1 MPHACVCV
9 HVSIYLRML
18 RCKQNEKRSEDK
30 SALIAKLCAK
40 KKREI
45 WKSSKV
51 KGKCDAI
58 HYDKHFT
65 HSPNKLKTKTT
76 ANGNEKKKKN
86 KQKQQ
91 KIPLTDDYIIIAKSD
106 HKIWKPNNTSSTF
119 IFTLTPFDWL
129 TWLGHELDRLLCE
142 LWMKWLFFETSE
154 HGGKKVE
161 ININNKK
168 T

>member
-40 KKREI
+40 KKEKYGNPAKSRGNVMPSTMTNI
-45 WKSSKV
+45 SHTHQISWKQKPLQM
-51 KGKCDAI
+51 A
-58 HYDKHFT
+58 T
-65 HSPNKLKTKTT
+65 
-76 ANGNEKKKKN
+76 KKKN

-91 KIPLTDDYIIIAKSD
+91 KIPLTDDCIIIAKSD

-129 TWLGHELDRLLCE
+129 TWPWTWPFALRIVNEMAIFRDQRA
-142 LWMKWLFFETSE
+142 WW
-154 HGGKKVE
+154 KKGR
-161 ININNKK
+161 NKH
-168 T
+168 

>member
-65 HSPNKLKTKTT
+65 HSPNKLKTKTLQMAT
-76 ANGNEKKKKN
+76 KKKQTKN
-86 KQKQQ
+86 TTDWWLHNNSEKRPQNMKAKQHKLHFYLYSHS
-91 KIPLTDDYIIIAKSD
+91 IWLTD
-106 HKIWKPNNTSSTF
+106 
-119 IFTLTPFDWL
+119 L
-129 TWLGHELDRLLCE
+129 TWPWTWPFALRIVNEMAIFRDQRAWC
-142 LWMKWLFFETSE
+142 
-154 HGGKKVE
+154 KKGR
-161 ININNKK
+161 NKY
-168 T
+168 

>member
-76 ANGNEKKKKN
+76 ANGNEKKKKQ

-91 KIPLTDDYIIIAKSD
+91 KIPLTDDCIIIAKSD

-129 TWLGHELDRLLCE
+129 TWPWTWPFALRIVNEMAIFRDQRAWC
-142 LWMKWLFFETSE
+142 
-154 HGGKKVE
+154 KKGR
-161 ININNKK
+161 NKY
-168 T
+168 

>member
-1 MPHACVCV
+1 
-9 HVSIYLRML
+9 ML

-65 HSPNKLKTKTT
+65 HSPNKLKTKTLQMAT
-76 ANGNEKKKKN
+76 KKN
-86 KQKQQ
+86 KQ
-91 KIPLTDDYIIIAKSD
+91 KIPLTDDCIIIAKSD
-106 HKIWKPNNTSSTF
+106 HKI
-119 IFTLTPFDWL
+119 
-129 TWLGHELDRLLCE
+129 
-142 LWMKWLFFETSE
+142 
-154 HGGKKVE
+154 
-161 ININNKK
+161 
-168 T
+168 